1 MKRTIQV
8 RVEVWVEEAWEDES
22 AGTQRELNEND
33 AARAHRRLRLPP
45 ARSRP
50 GLDLVLLPQT

>member
-1 MKRTIQV
+1 
-8 RVEVWVEEAWEDES
+8 VEVWVEEAWEDES